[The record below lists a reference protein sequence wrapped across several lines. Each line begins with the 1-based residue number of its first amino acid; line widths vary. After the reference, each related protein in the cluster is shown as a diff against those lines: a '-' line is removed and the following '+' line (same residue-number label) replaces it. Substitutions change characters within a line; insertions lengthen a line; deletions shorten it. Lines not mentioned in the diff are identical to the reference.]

1 MILRVFN
8 LGKIMTVY
16 NKNNP
21 FPASIK
27 ERYSLCKHGSQ
38 KNTHHVSLD
47 LSGSDISYNVG
58 DSIAIY
64 PQHDP
69 LLVKRTIHA
78 LDLSATDKIFDKH
91 SEREMTLEEY
101 LSSHSNITD
110 INRKLIAEMAA
121 RQTNPQK
128 KEHLEFLLAE
138 GNRDPLKEYQ
148 GNRELWDFL
157 NENKEVHFDLN
168 ELSQFLQPMIPRF
181 YSIASS
187 MRAEKETIDL
197 TVSYVKY
204 TSNNHLRLGVCSHY
218 LCDMAP
224 LHQAVVPIYVQAS
237 HGFNLVEDL
246 NTDIIMIGP
255 GTGIAPY
262 RGFMQE
268 RVKTNATG
276 KNWLFFGEWNR
287 AYDYFY
293 ESFWSNL
300 ENEGK
305 LKVDLAFSRD
315 QPHKVYV
322 QHRML
327 EKGKEFFEWLE
338 KGACVYVCGDA
349 HRMAKDVDA
358 ALHQIIMEHGNRDEQ
373 AAKAYVKQLR
383 ADKRYRRDV
392 Y

>member
-1 MILRVFN
+1 
-8 LGKIMTVY
+8 MTDY
-16 NKNNP
+16 NKNHP

-27 ERYSLCKHGSQ
+27 ERYSLCKPGSQ

-47 LSGSDISYNVG
+47 LSHSGLTYNVG

-64 PQHDP
+64 PTHDP

-78 LDLSATDKIFDKH
+78 LRLPENERIFDKH
-91 SEREMTLEEY
+91 SGQEFSLQEY
-101 LSSHSNITD
+101 LAKKSNITD
-110 INRKLIAEMAA
+110 INRKIIAETAV

-128 KEHLEFLLAE
+128 KEHLEFLIAE
-138 GNRDPLKEYQ
+138 GNKDVLKEYQ
-148 GNRELWDFL
+148 KNRELWDFL
-157 NENKEVHFDLN
+157 NENQEVRFEAH
-168 ELSQFLQPMIPRF
+168 ELPNFIQPMIPRF

-187 MRAEKETIDL
+187 MSVEGEKVDL

-204 TSNNHLRLGVCSHY
+204 ISNGHLRLGVCSHY

-224 LHQAVVPIYVQAS
+224 LHQPVVPVYVQPS
-237 HGFNLVEDL
+237 HGFTLVEEPA
-246 NTDIIMIGP
+246 TDIIMIGP

-268 RVKTNATG
+268 RISRGAKG

-287 AYDYFY
+287 PYDYFY
-293 ESFWSNL
+293 EDFWTEL
-300 ENEGK
+300 QEKGQ

-315 QPHKVYV
+315 QQHKIYV

-327 EKGKEFFEWLE
+327 EKAAEFFHWLE

-358 ALHQIIMEHGNRDEQ
+358 ALHQIIQEQGNMDEQ
-373 AAKAYVKQLR
+373 AAKNYVKKLR